1 MRRLGHS
8 RTLLPLNLARFEVP
22 VRRSPWLTSRS
33 FRTLSRKALFERSS
47 AHLKLLL
54 SRTRSFH
61 FTGGLGYRSIY
72 GSNLRRFRYWRI
84 PKYEGWFLWYDY
96 EDHVEPTLQKFRY
109 KRPKDPWVVL
119 SDDEI
124 YCPKKINFCD
134 PPVERPEECP
144 REFNSVPSEDPPES
158 VNFKMLNRRIPKL
171 VQSNPQ
177 SFHEQFYGPGEGPSV
192 VSPRFHPREDEDVDI
207 SLPWRM
213 SFDEDFSFES
223 AGEASRQEYID
234 MKKRDAEEEEAMRHW
249 GPRRRTLHEQ
259 ATRRR
264 SPPPPRG
271 RGVEV
276 PPPDFYFV

>member
-1 MRRLGHS
+1 M
-8 RTLLPLNLARFEVP
+8 
-22 VRRSPWLTSRS
+22 
-33 FRTLSRKALFERSS
+33 
-47 AHLKLLL
+47 
-54 SRTRSFH
+54 
-61 FTGGLGYRSIY
+61 
-72 GSNLRRFRYWRI
+72 
-84 PKYEGWFLWYDY
+84 
-96 EDHVEPTLQKFRY
+96 
-109 KRPKDPWVVL
+109 
-119 SDDEI
+119 
-124 YCPKKINFCD
+124 
-134 PPVERPEECP
+134 
-144 REFNSVPSEDPPES
+144 
-158 VNFKMLNRRIPKL
+158 
-171 VQSNPQ
+171 
-177 SFHEQFYGPGEGPSV
+177 